1 MNQKEPNRPKWT
13 ELDQM
18 DRTGPKWRI
27 VPTPKTVQI
36 KEDYYDEDDD
46 VVEFATVGSC
56 FSCCSSAVSREALYF
71 IEVQLFP

>member
-18 DRTGPKWRI
+18 DQTGPKWRI
-27 VPTPKTVQI
+27 VLTPKTVQI

-46 VVEFATVGSC
+46 VVEIC
-56 FSCCSSAVSREALYF
+56 NC
-71 IEVQLFP
+71 